1 MGTEQIRLN
10 PNAIAV
16 TPSHLQHW
24 FKTGVQ
30 QQAANRKTAHAHHS
44 AAAVSDIDGLN
55 PAAQEIGHGE
65 GMTGISPSGRHHL
78 SRDGDG
84 TSLKTALQRGTQT
97 LQMLLM
103 ATMED
108 RRSGMNA

>member
-10 PNAIAV
+10 PNAIAI
-16 TPSHLQHW
+16 TPCHLQHRL
-24 FKTGVQ
+24 KPGVQ
-30 QQAANRKTAHAHHS
+30 QQAAHRKTAHAHHS

-55 PAAQEIGHGE
+55 PVAQEIGHGE

-84 TSLKTALQRGTQT
+84 TSLKTALQR
-97 LQMLLM
+97 
-103 ATMED
+103 
-108 RRSGMNA
+108 